1 MDRDLATKPQLG
13 STDEEQIMDALKST
27 SVHILLI
34 GAIVCSVMYRFTDS
48 TITLVFATAFA
59 AIVAGRKGR
68 DMIQSSKGTYY
79 DTATGELKKIKD
91 NEQESK

>member
-1 MDRDLATKPQLG
+1 M
-13 STDEEQIMDALKST
+13 EALRST
-27 SVHILLI
+27 SIHVLLI
-34 GAIVCSVMYRFTDS
+34 GAIVCSIMFRFTDS
-48 TITLVFATAFA
+48 TVTLIFASAFA